1 MPGTFVSLFYI
12 FVKNKNVL
20 YLEKYLQYGVMAIN
34 LSIGKIPRP
43 KILDRYIAKE
53 VMSFM
58 ALAVAALTIMLTMQ
72 TLFEL
77 MDMLINKK
85 VAWQYIARLLAY
97 RLPAFLV
104 VTFPISLLASSEL
117 AIGRLSTDGEITAM
131 RAGGISLRKIM
142 FPFLISAFAISV
154 LAFLIND
161 YIVPEANHISQN
173 IIREVVLKK
182 GPPNIRRNVFFRDA
196 ENRYFYINRFDEKNM
211 IMQDIMVYEMTREKF
226 PRTITAKKGTWVT
239 DTWKLENGTIYNYDE
254 EGKIT
259 YEMSFV
265 NLDIIVK
272 DDLAKFFKNQ
282 RSPQEMSSKE
292 LRQQI
297 DILQQAGADTK
308 NFEVDLYLKYSIPFS
323 GLIFVLLGVPLG
335 LRVKRGSK
343 ATGVIISIVL
353 VFLYYLFLS
362 TARSLGR
369 GGILIPILA
378 AWSPNMVFGL
388 LGIFIMFGA
397 EKK

>member
-1 MPGTFVSLFYI
+1 MATKVSIKKTLWW
-12 FVKNKNVL
+12 
-20 YLEKYLQYGVMAIN
+20 
-34 LSIGKIPRP
+34 P
-43 KILDRYIAKE
+43 KILDRYIVKE
-53 VMSFM
+53 VMSFV
-58 ALAVAALTIMLTMQ
+58 ALAVAALTIMLIMQ

-85 VAWQYIARLLAY
+85 VAWPYIAKLLIY

-131 RAGGISLRKIM
+131 RAGGISLRRIM
-142 FPFLISAFAISV
+142 VPFLVAALAISI
-154 LAFLIND
+154 LAFIIND

-173 IIREVVLKK
+173 IIREIVLKK

-196 ENRYFYINRFDEKNM
+196 ENRYFYINRLDEKSM

-226 PRTITAKKGTWVT
+226 PRMITAKRGKWVV
-239 DTWKLENGTIYNYDE
+239 DTWKLENGTIYNYDKN
-254 EGKIT
+254 GKIT

-272 DDLAKFFKNQ
+272 EDLQKFFKNQ
-282 RSPQEMSSKE
+282 RTPQEMSSKE

-297 DILQQAGADTK
+297 DILKQAGADTK
-308 NFEVDLYLKYSIPFS
+308 NFEVDLHMKYSIPFT

-335 LRVKRGSK
+335 LRVRRGNK
-343 ATGVIISIVL
+343 ATGVIISIILVL
-353 VFLYYLFLS
+353 FYYILLS
-362 TARSLGR
+362 TTRSFGR
-369 GGILIPILA
+369 GGMLMPWLA
-378 AWSPNMVFGL
+378 AWTPNIFFGI
-388 LGIFIMFGA
+388 LGVFIMLGA

>member
-1 MPGTFVSLFYI
+1 MCYTY
-12 FVKNKNVL
+12 KNVL
-20 YLEKYLQYGVMAIN
+20 SAGGITIN
-34 LSIGKIPRP
+34 TSIRDFSRP
-43 KILDRYIAKE
+43 KILDRYIVKE
-53 VMSFM
+53 VISFV
-58 ALAVAALTIMLTMQ
+58 ALAVAALTIMLIMQ

-85 VAWQYIARLLAY
+85 VAWPYIAKLLAY

-131 RAGGISLRKIM
+131 RAGGISLRRIM
-142 FPFLISAFAISV
+142 IPFLSAALAISI

-173 IIREVVLKK
+173 IIREIVLKK
-182 GPPNIRRNVFFRDA
+182 GPPNIKRNVFFRDA
-196 ENRYFYINRFDEKNM
+196 ENRYFYINLFDEVNM
-211 IMQDIMVYEMTREKF
+211 IMQDIMVYELTRERF
-226 PRTITAKKGTWVT
+226 PRTITAKQGKWVV

-259 YEMSFV
+259 YEMSFKT
-265 NLDIIVK
+265 LDIIVK
-272 DDLAKFFKNQ
+272 EDLVKFFRNQ
-282 RSPQEMSSKE
+282 RTPQEMSSEE

-308 NFEVDLYLKYSIPFS
+308 GFEVDLYMKYSIPFS

-343 ATGVIISIVL
+343 ATGIILSFVL
-353 VFLYYLFLS
+353 VLLYYIFLS
-362 TARSLGR
+362 ATRSFGR
-369 GGILIPILA
+369 GDILTPVLA
-378 AWSPNMVFGL
+378 AWLPNIVFGV
-388 LGIFIMFGA
+388 LGGIIMFGA

>member
-1 MPGTFVSLFYI
+1 MF
-12 FVKNKNVL
+12 
-20 YLEKYLQYGVMAIN
+20 LERMGGEMAVNI
-34 LSIGKIPRP
+34 SIKKPLWWP
-43 KILDRYIAKE
+43 KILDRYIVKE
-53 VMSFM
+53 VISFV
-58 ALAVAALTIMLTMQ
+58 ALAVAALTIMLIMQ

-85 VAWQYIARLLAY
+85 VAWPYIVKLLAY

-131 RAGGISLRKIM
+131 RAGGISLRRIM
-142 FPFLISAFAISV
+142 IPFLVAALAISI
-154 LAFLIND
+154 LAFIIND

-173 IIREVVLKK
+173 IIREIVLKK

-196 ENRYFYINRFDEKNM
+196 ENRYFYINRLDEKNM
-211 IMQDIMVYEMTREKF
+211 IMQDIIVYEMTREKF
-226 PRTITAKKGTWVT
+226 PRMITAKSGKWVV

-254 EGKIT
+254 NGKIT

-272 DDLAKFFKNQ
+272 EDLQKFFKNQ
-282 RSPQEMSSKE
+282 RTPQEMSSKE

-308 NFEVDLYLKYSIPFS
+308 NFEVDLHMKYSIPFT

-353 VFLYYLFLS
+353 VLIYYILLS
-362 TARSLGR
+362 TTRSLGR
-369 GGILIPILA
+369 GGMLVPILA
-378 AWSPNMVFGL
+378 AWAPNIFFGI
-388 LGIFIMFGA
+388 LGMFIMFGA

>member
-1 MPGTFVSLFYI
+1 MCYTY
-12 FVKNKNVL
+12 KNVL
-20 YLEKYLQYGVMAIN
+20 SAGGITIN
-34 LSIGKIPRP
+34 TSIRDFSRP
-43 KILDRYIAKE
+43 KILDRYIVKE
-53 VMSFM
+53 VMSFV
-58 ALAVAALTIMLTMQ
+58 ALAVAALTIMLIMQ

-85 VAWQYIARLLAY
+85 VAWPYIAKLLAY

-131 RAGGISLRKIM
+131 RAGGISLRRIM
-142 FPFLISAFAISV
+142 IPFLSAALAISI

-173 IIREVVLKK
+173 IIREIVLKK
-182 GPPNIRRNVFFRDA
+182 GPPNIKRNVFFRDA
-196 ENRYFYINRFDEKNM
+196 ENRYFYINLFDEVNM
-211 IMQDIMVYEMTREKF
+211 IMQDIMVYELTRERF
-226 PRTITAKKGTWVT
+226 PRTITAKQGKWVV

-259 YEMSFV
+259 YEMSFKT
-265 NLDIIVK
+265 LDIIVK
-272 DDLAKFFKNQ
+272 EDLVKFFRNQ
-282 RSPQEMSSKE
+282 RTPQEMSSEE

-308 NFEVDLYLKYSIPFS
+308 GFEVDLYMKYSIPFS

-343 ATGVIISIVL
+343 ATGIILSFVL
-353 VFLYYLFLS
+353 VLLYYIFLS
-362 TARSLGR
+362 ATRSFGR
-369 GGILIPILA
+369 GDILTPVLA
-378 AWSPNMVFGL
+378 AWLPNIVFGV
-388 LGIFIMFGA
+388 LGGIIMFGA

>member
-1 MPGTFVSLFYI
+1 MATKVSIKKTLWW
-12 FVKNKNVL
+12 
-20 YLEKYLQYGVMAIN
+20 
-34 LSIGKIPRP
+34 P
-43 KILDRYIAKE
+43 KILDRYIVKE
-53 VMSFM
+53 VMSFV
-58 ALAVAALTIMLTMQ
+58 ALAVAALTIMLIMQ

-85 VAWQYIARLLAY
+85 VAWPYIAKLLIY

-131 RAGGISLRKIM
+131 RAGGISLRRIM
-142 FPFLISAFAISV
+142 VPFLVAALAISI
-154 LAFLIND
+154 LAFIIND

-173 IIREVVLKK
+173 IIREIVLKK

-196 ENRYFYINRFDEKNM
+196 ENRYFYINRLDEKSM

-226 PRTITAKKGTWVT
+226 PRMITAKRGKWVV

-254 EGKIT
+254 NGKIT

-272 DDLAKFFKNQ
+272 EDLQKFFTNQ
-282 RSPQEMSSKE
+282 RTPQEMSSKE

-297 DILQQAGADTK
+297 AILQQAGADTK
-308 NFEVDLYLKYSIPFS
+308 NFEVDLHMKYSIPFT

-335 LRVKRGSK
+335 LRVRRGNK

-353 VFLYYLFLS
+353 VLFYYILLS
-362 TARSLGR
+362 TTRSFGR
-369 GGILIPILA
+369 GGMLMPWLA
-378 AWSPNMVFGL
+378 AWAPNIFFGI
-388 LGIFIMFGA
+388 LGVFIMLGA